1 MCMYVWKCR
10 RCACSHNKA
19 TTSFRVFWCVDD
31 ISVWCAELHS
41 ELSDMGGWGP
51 LCGAVT
57 GVNPKLSHQHP
68 HGLLSLKCARTH
80 TSYSL
85 GENGKWRPEAEV
97 GVRWRGKQDAAEEAA
112 FCELSSHYW
121 GFGKALRM
129 TALGTFFFFFFLIS
143 LTLFLVN
150 LFSKHVSVWLTRE
163 VKSLQTNNMA
173 ICSFGIAGFHFFHSF
188 SHHCVVMTDCVMV
201 IEPGCGWWGGYQ
213 PSQLETPQLLD
224 WLQCLK
230 EDPDEETMSLFHS
243 WVEGWGPHANLQI

>member
-1 MCMYVWKCR
+1 MRQDTHVLQPGREWEVKTGGGGGGEVERKAGCGGGGCLLWALISLLRVWQGTK
-10 RCACSHNKA
+10 
-19 TTSFRVFWCVDD
+19 DD
-31 ISVWCAELHS
+31 S
-41 ELSDMGGWGP
+41 
-51 LCGAVT
+51 T
-57 GVNPKLSHQHP
+57 G
-68 HGLLSLKCARTH
+68 
-80 TSYSL
+80 
-85 GENGKWRPEAEV
+85 
-97 GVRWRGKQDAAEEAA
+97 DI
-112 FCELSSHYW
+112 
-121 GFGKALRM
+121 
-129 TALGTFFFFFFLIS
+129 FFFFFLIS